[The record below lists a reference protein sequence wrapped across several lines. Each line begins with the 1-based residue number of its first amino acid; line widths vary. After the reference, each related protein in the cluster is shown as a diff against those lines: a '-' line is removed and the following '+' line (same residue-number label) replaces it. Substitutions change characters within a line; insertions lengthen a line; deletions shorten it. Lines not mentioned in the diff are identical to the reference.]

1 MMPMQH
7 VSERFRMPEHTN
19 KSVLAWVLTISML
32 IWANLL
38 PAQEKSSSEKIRIAV
53 ATSSLAFLV
62 PFVAKD
68 RGLYLKNGSD
78 VELIQM
84 RPNVAMAAL
93 MSGDIDYVEL
103 IGSVIRSAARNLAGR
118 AISTGIKAP
127 FFSIVAQMKYK
138 SIKDLKGTVIGV
150 ASIGG
155 TNQISTRIPLHNLAW
170 TPERHKHC

>member
-1 MMPMQH
+1 
-7 VSERFRMPEHTN
+7 MPEHTN

-38 PAQEKSSSEKIRIAV
+38 PAQEKTSSEKIRIAV

-103 IGSVIRSAARNLAGR
+103 IGSVIRSAARNLPVRSAR
-118 AISTGIKAP
+118 
-127 FFSIVAQMKYK
+127 
-138 SIKDLKGTVIGV
+138 
-150 ASIGG
+150 
-155 TNQISTRIPLHNLAW
+155 TRL
-170 TPERHKHC
+170 RR